1 MITTTDQSKGPSNKK
16 GFTLVEIVIT
26 VGLLSIII
34 AMGLSAVTFISQST
48 GSLTNYSDMSK
59 NSRIALERI
68 SRDLRMGYNIN
79 SATTTKLNFDIYG
92 KAGASTNII
101 LEYSAADDTLYRTAN
116 GGAKQEIL
124 EDLTN
129 FNFNYYNLRRES
141 TTAPISIKEVQ
152 LEGLMEKHSLVLS
165 NTNYV
170 ISARYMMRNHTVTN

>member
-68 SRDLRMGYNIN
+68 SRDLR
-79 SATTTKLNFDIYG
+79 
-92 KAGASTNII
+92 I
-101 LEYSAADDTLYRTAN
+101 LFGS
-116 GGAKQEIL
+116 G
-124 EDLTN
+124 
-129 FNFNYYNLRRES
+129 
-141 TTAPISIKEVQ
+141 
-152 LEGLMEKHSLVLS
+152 
-165 NTNYV
+165 
-170 ISARYMMRNHTVTN
+170 